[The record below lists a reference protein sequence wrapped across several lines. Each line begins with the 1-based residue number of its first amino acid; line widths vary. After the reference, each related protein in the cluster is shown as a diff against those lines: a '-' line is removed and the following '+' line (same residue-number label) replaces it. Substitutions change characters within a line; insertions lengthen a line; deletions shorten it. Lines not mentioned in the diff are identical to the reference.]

1 VGHPWRDTNP
11 AAGHERAATRHTA
24 EDAPVPGLRPLRLL
38 KVVPRGAHDQMRRP
52 PIQGGA
58 LTCFGLRRSIPLA
71 GRRIVTESQP
81 GEIQMTITCLIRYE
95 IDPFQKDA
103 FAEYADRWSR
113 IIPRCGGDLL
123 GYFLPHEGTNN
134 IAYGLISLDSL
145 AAYET
150 YRARLKADPEGK
162 ANFAFAEQ
170 RRLIIREERS
180 FLVAVASTLRGGA
193 GLAGD
198 E

>member
-1 VGHPWRDTNP
+1 VGHPWRDTNQ
-11 AAGHERAATRHTA
+11 AAGHERAATRHAA

-38 KVVPRGAHDQMRRP
+38 RLCRDERATRHPSAFAEASRWRDVVSSPR
-52 PIQGGA
+52 
-58 LTCFGLRRSIPLA
+58 F
-71 GRRIVTESQP
+71 QP
-81 GEIQMTITCLIRYE
+81 GESQMTITCLIRYE

-134 IAYGLISLDSL
+134 VAYGLISCDSL
-145 AAYET
+145 AAYEA

-162 ANFAFAEQ
+162 ATFAFAEQ
-170 RRLIIREERS
+170 RRLIVREERS
-180 FLVAVASTLRGGA
+180 FLAAVASTLHGGA
-193 GLAGD
+193 GRPKTASEPAGK
-198 E
+198 